1 MADYEYINE
10 TGLIVPDTEDLK
22 AEVQQEYLTGIS
34 PDLNLA
40 DETPQGVMIT
50 AEALARAEVVAN
62 NAALANQINPN
73 IAGGPFLAA
82 ICALTGLDVP
92 VGTYSFLASVA
103 LTGQPFTVIPAGSR
117 ARIGVAGAEFELLS
131 TVILSSI
138 GAGAGDFQAVE
149 IGPVACAAHALDTVG
164 DVLGW
169 ETVDN
174 PTTAAVG
181 RLDPTD
187 AEIRSLRATTLA
199 LQGIGLPEA
208 IISAV
213 RMVPGVRS
221 LQFRENTA
229 NTGATIDTIV
239 MVAKSIW
246 LCVLGGTDADVAAA
260 ILNSKSLGAAMNGA
274 VTVNVLEPT
283 SGQTYP
289 VKFDRP
295 TGVRTWVRY
304 TLKTGTITG
313 DALTQMRT
321 AATAYAAGEL
331 TGMSGLLV
339 GTSLSPFEFAAAA
352 VATVPGVFV
361 TKVEVSTDGVS
372 YVTTQIA
379 LAINQYGTVN
389 INDVSVVMV

>member
-10 TGLIVPDTEDLK
+10 TGLIVPDTENLK

-40 DETPQGVMIT
+40 DETPQGVMIA

-62 NAALANQINPN
+62 NAAIANQINPN

-92 VGTYSFLASVA
+92 TGTYSFLAAVA
-103 LTGQPFTVIPAGSR
+103 LTGQPFTVIPAGSS
-117 ARIGVAGAEFELLS
+117 AFVGPGGAEFQLLS
-131 TVILSSI
+131 TVILSAA
-138 GAGAGDFQAVE
+138 GAGVGDFQAIE
-149 IGPVACAAHALDTVG
+149 IGPVACAALALNTVG

-169 ETVDN
+169 ETVSN
-174 PTTAAVG
+174 PTTATVG

-187 AEIRSLRATTLA
+187 AEIRTLRNTTLA

-213 RMVPGVRS
+213 RMVAGVRS

-246 LCVLGGTDADVAAA
+246 VCVLGGTDADVAAA

-274 VTVNVLEPT
+274 VTVNVVEPT
-283 SGQTYP
+283 SGQSYP

-295 TGVRTWVRY
+295 TNVPIWVRY
-304 TLKTGTITG
+304 TLKSETITG
-313 DALTQMRT
+313 DALTQAK
-321 AATAYAAGEL
+321 AATAAYIAGEISGMDGL
-331 TGMSGLLV
+331 TV
-339 GTSLSPFEFAAAA
+339 GTSVSPFEFAAAI
-352 VATVPGVFV
+352 VAQIPGVFV
-361 TKVEVSTDGVS
+361 TKVEVSIDN
-372 YVTTQIA
+372 VTYLTTEIA
-379 LAINQYGTVN
+379 LLINQAGSVPDNN
-389 INDVSVVMV
+389 ISVVLV